1 MVHDEMPTPD
11 LTLRSGGC
19 SAYYMDTSRAGVVSY
34 ELYGMQHTD
43 RCPDCGSENLIN
55 DWNWGDSRWGAAH
68 TITYWQV
75 AENYFKCMDCGVVI
89 TMEYVANKIIT
100 SG

>member
-1 MVHDEMPTPD
+1 MPTPD

-19 SAYYMDTSRAGVVSY
+19 SAYYMDTSRDGVVSY
-34 ELYGMQHTD
+34 ELCGMQHTD

-55 DWNWGDSRWGAAH
+55 DWDWGDSR
-68 TITYWQV
+68 WQV